1 MQLTS
6 APTVVVVGGGGGN
19 FLLCSFH
26 LLWRPEGP
34 INFRAASSVTVPPPS
49 VRVRL
54 RLSVRFRR
62 FRCRREV
69 SKRFYVFVAREREG
83 KLSFAPLCADDGHGA
98 DVRAKFHGKQAKNE
112 RARVERMSERAK

>member
-1 MQLTS
+1 MER
-6 APTVVVVGGGGGN
+6 
-19 FLLCSFH
+19 
-26 LLWRPEGP
+26 RPEGP

-62 FRCRREV
+62 FRRRREV

>member
-98 DVRAKFHGKQAKNE
+98 DVRAKFHGKQAKND
-112 RARVERMSERAK
+112 RTSEGRTNE